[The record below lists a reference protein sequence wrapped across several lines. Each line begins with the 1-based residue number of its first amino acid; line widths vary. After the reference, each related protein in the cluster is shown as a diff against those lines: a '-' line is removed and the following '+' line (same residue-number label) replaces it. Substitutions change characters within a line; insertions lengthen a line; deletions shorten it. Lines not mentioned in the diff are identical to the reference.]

1 MTDKTKCEDNAL
13 YLAVTSDSES
23 ACDTADGARRAAW
36 HTANNMTRGARCSMR
51 STLLSRATPRQLP
64 PMAQCTAPPLPRQLA
79 TPREYCDAACG
90 VVFCLG
96 RDRAFLWLP
105 AQCVY
110 TLSSEGTVTCW
121 LQGEGL
127 STRMLR
133 VLWYMIAA
141 RGDGLADDGT
151 LHCLGCRWLSPSCMR
166 VCVRSEPA
174 ACQCMSACARQSG
187 LLWHLV
193 MQTCHARS
201 QA

>member
-1 MTDKTKCEDNAL
+1 VTDKTKCEDNAL

-51 STLLSRATPRQLP
+51 STLLSPATPRQLP

-90 VVFCLG
+90 VGFCLG
-96 RDRAFLWLP
+96 RDRAFLRLP

-110 TLSSEGTVTCW
+110 TLSSEGTITCW
-121 LQGEGL
+121 LQGEDL

-133 VLWYMIAA
+133 VSAVVHD
-141 RGDGLADDGT
+141 RHTRDGLADDGR
-151 LHCLGCRWLSPSCMR
+151 LHCLCVPLAEPILYA
-166 VCVRSEPA
+166 CVRS
-174 ACQCMSACARQSG
+174 
-187 LLWHLV
+187 V
-193 MQTCHARS
+193 
-201 QA
+201 

>member
-36 HTANNMTRGARCSMR
+36 HTANNVTRGARCSMR
-51 STLLSRATPRQLP
+51 STLLSPATPRQLP

-79 TPREYCDAACG
+79 TPREYCVAACG

-110 TLSSEGTVTCW
+110 TLSSEGTVTRW
-121 LQGEGL
+121 LQGEDL

-133 VLWYMIAA
+133 VLWSMIATRVMGWRMMGGCTA
-141 RGDGLADDGT
+141 YV
-151 LHCLGCRWLSPSCMR
+151 CRWLSPSCMR
-166 VCVRSEPA
+166 VCVRSEPT
-174 ACQCMSACARQSG
+174 ACQSMSACARASQGCSG
-187 LLWHLV
+187 TW
-193 MQTCHARS
+193 
-201 QA
+201 